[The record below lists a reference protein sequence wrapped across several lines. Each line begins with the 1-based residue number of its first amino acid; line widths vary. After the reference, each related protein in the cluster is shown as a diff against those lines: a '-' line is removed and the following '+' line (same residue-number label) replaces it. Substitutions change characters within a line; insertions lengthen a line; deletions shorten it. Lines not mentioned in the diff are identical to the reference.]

1 MTSVEL
7 LVNCPLAKEADE
19 VRNTLN
25 RYLLH
30 GECSAPVEFIK
41 ITRDEGYVNTTA
53 RFTVGE
59 NKKVEFVLR
68 VIQAHG
74 GLIIFCEEHTYFDD
88 GKKSVEWSIHH
99 FDKFPKKIEMII
111 KT

>member
-7 LVNCPLAKEADE
+7 LVHCPWAKEADE

-41 ITRDEGYVNTTA
+41 ITRNVECVNTTA
-53 RFTVGE
+53 RFTVAVNE
-59 NKKVEFVLR
+59 KVEFVLR
-68 VIQAHG
+68 VIKAHG
-74 GLIIFCEEHTYFDD
+74 GLMIFKEEHNYFDNV
-88 GKKSVEWSIHH
+88 KKSVEWSIHH
-99 FDKFPKKIEMII
+99 FDKFPEKIEMILA
-111 KT
+111 T